1 MQALTANYST
11 RAEIQRDQYL
21 ITTVG
26 APQTD
31 RFRSP
36 SLFILTDNRFQQEFR
51 LNNRIFS
58 LCEEFAEL
66 ENNWDG
72 DGALRPS
79 SEALKNIN
87 YVANVLESTGYPIHN
102 AAPGPNG
109 EIMID
114 LRNKLGTRSVELI
127 FYPSRMVVVFFH
139 ESQEPFQEIFQF
151 DNLPNVLEWL
161 NKY

>member
-11 RAEIQRDQYL
+11 RGEIQRDQYL
-21 ITTVG
+21 IATVS

-31 RFRSP
+31 RFRSS
-36 SLFILTDNRFQQEFR
+36 SLFILTDNRFHEEFR
-51 LNNRIFS
+51 LNNRVFG

-79 SEALKNIN
+79 SEALKNVYYI
-87 YVANVLESTGYPIHN
+87 ANVLESTGHLIYN

-114 LRNKLGTRSVELI
+114 LRNGLVNRSVELI

-139 ESQEPFQEIFQF
+139 ESQAPFQEIFQF
-151 DNLPNVLEWL
+151 DNLPNVLDWL
-161 NKY
+161 NKK